1 MVPLRLG
8 PVKVPPETGTIRR
21 PPAADP
27 KFCGVYTSSDKS
39 SRNSD
44 CNLSSFGGNASF
56 SFALAGKTVVVR
68 AKTIAVMAV
77 VKSLAKDRQAEL
89 CIVISSRLGK
99 ERPDSL
105 LLQTKADTRAE
116 TDQKQTRSSSPGQPK
131 RMTNVLRR
139 VTAIAILTINDKE
152 VLVDSVGPL
161 RRRNGAM
168 LRRRSSR
175 VTAST
180 AASQTQNNPTR

>member
-8 PVKVPPETGTIRR
+8 PVKVPPDTGTIRR
-21 PPAADP
+21 PPAPDP
-27 KFCGVYTSSDKS
+27 KFCGVCASSDKS
-39 SRNSD
+39 SRNYD

-77 VKSLAKDRQAEL
+77 VKNLAKDRQAEL
-89 CIVISSRLGK
+89 CIVISSWLGK

-116 TDQKQTRSSSPGQPK
+116 TDQKQTRSSMPGQPK
-131 RMTNVLRR
+131 RMTNVLRK
-139 VTAIAILTINDKE
+139 VIAIAILPMVGKGG
-152 VLVDSVGPL
+152 VVDNVVP
-161 RRRNGAM
+161 
-168 LRRRSSR
+168 SR
-175 VTAST
+175 
-180 AASQTQNNPTR
+180 

>member
-1 MVPLRLG
+1 MGPLRLG

-27 KFCGVYTSSDKS
+27 KFCGVCTSSDKS
-39 SRNSD
+39 SRNSG
-44 CNLSSFGGNASF
+44 CNWSSFGGNASF

-68 AKTIAVMAV
+68 AKTIAVM
-77 VKSLAKDRQAEL
+77 VKSLAKDRQADL

-131 RMTNVLRR
+131 RMTNVLRK